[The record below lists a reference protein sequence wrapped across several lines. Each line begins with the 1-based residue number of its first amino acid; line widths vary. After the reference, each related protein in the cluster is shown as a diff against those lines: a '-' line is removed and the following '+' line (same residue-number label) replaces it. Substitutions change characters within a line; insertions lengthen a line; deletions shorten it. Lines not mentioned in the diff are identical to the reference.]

1 MEADG
6 DVCVLIPTLN
16 EAETIGD
23 VIEGLRAAGL
33 DNILVIDGDSAD
45 DTAEIAESAGARVM
59 VQSGSGKGQAVR
71 EALEHV
77 ESEYVLMLD
86 GDGTYAPSQAER
98 LLEPLRSGNADHVVG
113 NRFADM
119 EAGAMTRL
127 NKVGNRI
134 FNGVFKRVHGEDH
147 GDILSGY
154 RAFTRDSFDRM
165 HLQAEGFGI
174 ETEIAVECVKRGLEV
189 AVVPITYRARPAESD
204 PNLNPIADGGRILL
218 TLYSLAKTTNP
229 LFYFGSIGAVIF
241 GGGVVLGGYVGI
253 EYFTQGISHEIIAV
267 VATLALLL
275 GGQLILFG
283 FLADMLASLHR
294 ERLRRF
300 DELDERLEALDDRT
314 EGSRLAM

>member
-6 DVCVLIPTLN
+6 KVCVLIPTLN

-23 VIEGLRAAGL
+23 VIQGLKAEGL
-33 DNILVIDGDSAD
+33 DDILVIDGGSRDK
-45 DTAEIAESAGARVM
+45 TVEIAESAGARVM
-59 VQSGSGKGQAVR
+59 IQSGSGKGQAVR
-71 EALEHV
+71 EAIEHI

-86 GDGTYAPSQAER
+86 GDGTYDPSQAER
-98 LLEPLRSGNADHVVG
+98 LLEPLRNGDADHVVG
-113 NRFADM
+113 NRFADI
-119 EAGAMTRL
+119 ESGAMTRL
-127 NKVGNRI
+127 NRLGNKL

-165 HLQAEGFGI
+165 HLQSEGFGI

-189 AVVPITYRARPAESD
+189 SVVPITYRARPDESD

-229 LFYFGSIGAVIF
+229 LFYFGSIGGVVF
-241 GGGVVLGGYVGI
+241 SGGVALGGYVGL

-267 VATLALLL
+267 VATLAVLL

-294 ERLRRF
+294 ERLRRL
-300 DELDERLEALDDRT
+300 DEIDERLEALGDRT
-314 EGSRLAM
+314 GGSE

>member
-6 DVCVLIPTLN
+6 EVCVLIPTLN

-23 VIEGLRAAGL
+23 VIEGLRSAGL
-33 DNILVIDGDSAD
+33 DNILVIDGDSTD
-45 DTAEIAESAGARVM
+45 DTVEIAESAGARVM

-71 EALEHV
+71 EAIEHV

-86 GDGTYAPSQAER
+86 GDGTYAPEQAER
-98 LLEPLRSGNADHVVG
+98 LLEPLRSGRADHVVG

-127 NKVGNRI
+127 NKVGNRL

-241 GGGVVLGGYVGI
+241 GGGVILGGYVGL
-253 EYFTQGISHEIIAV
+253 EYFTQGISHEIMAV
-267 VATLALLL
+267 VATLLLLL

-294 ERLRRF
+294 ERLRR
-300 DELDERLEALDDRT
+300 LDEIDDRLEDLDRVED
-314 EGSRLAM
+314 SD

>member
-1 MEADG
+1 
-6 DVCVLIPTLN
+6 
-16 EAETIGD
+16 
-23 VIEGLRAAGL
+23 
-33 DNILVIDGDSAD
+33 
-45 DTAEIAESAGARVM
+45 
-59 VQSGSGKGQAVR
+59 
-71 EALEHV
+71 
-77 ESEYVLMLD
+77 MLD
-86 GDGTYAPSQAER
+86 GDGTYAPEQAER
-98 LLEPLRSGNADHVVG
+98 LLEPLRTGEADHVVG

-119 EAGAMTRL
+119 EQGAMTRL
-127 NKVGNRI
+127 NKVGNKI

-154 RAFTRDSFDRM
+154 RAFTLDSFDRM

-174 ETEIAVECVKRGLEV
+174 ETEIAVECVKRGLDV

-241 GGGVVLGGYVGI
+241 GGGVALGGYVGV

-300 DELDERLEALDDRT
+300 DEIDEHLESLGGPDDS
-314 EGSRLAM
+314 E

>member
-1 MEADG
+1 MEEDG

-23 VIEGLRAAGL
+23 VIEGLQAVGL

-45 DTAEIAESAGARVM
+45 DTVEIAESAGATVI

-71 EALEHV
+71 EALDHID
-77 ESEYVLMLD
+77 SKYLLMLD
-86 GDGTYAPSQAER
+86 GDGTYDPAQAER
-98 LLEPLRSGNADHVVG
+98 LLEPLRSGEADHVVG

-119 EAGAMTRL
+119 ESGAMTRL
-127 NKVGNRI
+127 NKVGNKL
-134 FNGVFKRVHGEDH
+134 FNAVFRRVHGEDH

-154 RAFTRDSFDRM
+154 RAFTRESFDRM
-165 HLQAEGFGI
+165 HLTAAGFGI
-174 ETEIAVECVKRGLEV
+174 ETEIAVECVKRGLDV

-204 PNLNPIADGGRILL
+204 PNLSPIADGGRILL

-241 GGGVVLGGYVGI
+241 GGGVLVGGYVGV
-253 EYFTQGISHEIIAV
+253 EFFTQGISHEILAV
-267 VATLALLL
+267 VATLGLLL

-294 ERLRRF
+294 ERLRR
-300 DELDERLEALDDRT
+300 LDEIDDRLEDL
-314 EGSRLAM
+314 E